1 MYLSSPS
8 AKRNSLRSSPP
19 CLLKSFR
26 SDVDYEEI
34 LRTHLLISVH
44 SFDEKDRSQN
54 DNYEAPE
61 AEAESIIM

>member
-1 MYLSSPS
+1 MNLSSPA
-8 AKRNSLRSSPP
+8 AKKNSLRSSPP
-19 CLLKSFR
+19 YLLKAFR

-54 DNYEAPE
+54 DNYEEPE
-61 AEAESIIM
+61 AEAESTIM